1 MDTSPL
7 FRLCR
12 IPVFTLIALLVLSEG
27 CSHGGKSYSPTGP
40 SPDAMGGNAAPATQG
55 VSLAKENGAQSF
67 QVNLV
72 SDVTTITARRTDMN
86 LLNAWGIAV
95 TPTGILWIA
104 ANHSSLAVVYDKSGN
119 SLRAPVSIP
128 TTGSSTGGAPSGDVF
143 NPTSGFPVPGNG
155 LPAKFLFAGEDGIIS
170 AWNSGSSAVVAVD
183 RSGADAV
190 YKGIALG
197 WSGGHARLYATNF
210 KGGTVE
216 IFDENFNLL
225 SDTKFKDPG
234 IPSDFGPFNIR
245 NIDGKLF
252 VTFAKH
258 KPPENADDQSGA
270 GFGYVDVF
278 SPEGKLIRRFASK
291 GALNSPWGLAEVDGG
306 KGRGGESILVA
317 NFGDGRIS
325 VFDTDGKFKGQLQD
339 EKKKPITIQGL
350 WAITFLDDSEGKHPG
365 SQKLYFTAGPNDET
379 DGIFGFLNIG
389 E

>member
-1 MDTSPL
+1 
-7 FRLCR
+7 
-12 IPVFTLIALLVLSEG
+12 
-27 CSHGGKSYSPTGP
+27 
-40 SPDAMGGNAAPATQG
+40 MGGNAAPATQG

-143 NPTSGFPVPGNG
+143 NPTNGFPVPGNG

>member
-1 MDTSPL
+1 
-7 FRLCR
+7 
-12 IPVFTLIALLVLSEG
+12 
-27 CSHGGKSYSPTGP
+27 
-40 SPDAMGGNAAPATQG
+40 MGGIAASANPGA
-55 VSLAKENGAQSF
+55 SLAKHDAAETS

-72 SDVTTITARRTDMN
+72 SDVSTITARRTDIN

-95 TPTGILWIA
+95 TPTGLLWIA
-104 ANHSSLAVVYDKSGN
+104 ANHSSLAVVYDKDGN
-119 SLRAPVSIP
+119 SLRSPVGIP

-170 AWNSGSSAVVAVD
+170 VWNSGSNAVIAVD
-183 RSGADAV
+183 RSGVDAV

-197 WSGGHARLYATNF
+197 WSGNKVRLYATNF

-225 SDTKFKDPG
+225 SDKKFRDPG

-245 NIDGKLF
+245 NIDGNLF

-270 GFGYVDVF
+270 GFGYVDIF
-278 SPEGKLIRRFASK
+278 SPEGKLIRRFASQ
-291 GALNSPWGLAEVDGG
+291 GALNSPWGLAEVEGA
-306 KGRGGESILVA
+306 RGSGAELILVA
-317 NFGDGRIS
+317 NFGDGRVN
-325 VFDTDGKFKGQLQD
+325 VFDAGGRFKGQLQD

-350 WAITFLDDSEGKHPG
+350 WAITFLGDSEGKRQGP
-365 SQKLYFTAGPNDET
+365 QKLYFTAGPNDET
-379 DGIFGFLNIG
+379 DGIFGYLNM
-389 E
+389 EE

>member
-1 MDTSPL
+1 
-7 FRLCR
+7 
-12 IPVFTLIALLVLSEG
+12 
-27 CSHGGKSYSPTGP
+27 
-40 SPDAMGGNAAPATQG
+40 
-55 VSLAKENGAQSF
+55 
-67 QVNLV
+67 VNLV
-72 SDVTTITARRTDMN
+72 SDVATITAKRTDIN

-104 ANHSSLAVVYDKSGN
+104 ANHSSLAVVYDKDGN
-119 SLRAPVSIP
+119 SLRSPVSIP

-143 NPTSGFPVPGNG
+143 NPTSGFPIPGNG
-155 LPAKFLFAGEDGIIS
+155 MPAKFMFAGEDGIIS
-170 AWNSGSSAVVAVD
+170 AWNSGSNAVVVVD

-197 WSGGHARLYATNF
+197 WSGGKARLYATNF

-225 SDTKFKDPG
+225 SDKKFRDPG

-245 NIDGKLF
+245 NIDGNLF

-278 SPEGKLIRRFASK
+278 SPEGKLIRRFASQ
-291 GALNSPWGLAEVDGG
+291 GALNSPWGLAEVEG
-306 KGRGGESILVA
+306 GRGSGAELILVA
-317 NFGDGRIS
+317 NFGDGRIN
-325 VFDTDGKFKGQLQD
+325 VFDAGGKFKGQLQD

-350 WAITFLDDSEGKHPG
+350 WAITFLGDSEGKRQGP
-365 SQKLYFTAGPNDET
+365 QKLYFTAGPNDET
-379 DGIFGFLNIG
+379 DGIFGYLNMK

>member
-12 IPVFTLIALLVLSEG
+12 IPVLTVVSLLVLSAG
-27 CSHGGKSYSPTGP
+27 CSHNGTHYSPTGP
-40 SPDAMGGNAAPATQG
+40 APDAAGGTAAVANQEA
-55 VSLAKENGAQSF
+55 SLAKQDGAGGS

-72 SDVTTITARRTDMN
+72 SDVSTITAKRTDTN

-95 TPTGILWIA
+95 TPSGILWIA

-119 SLRAPVSIP
+119 SLRPPVSIP
-128 TTGSSTGGAPSGDVF
+128 TTGSSSGGAPSGDVF
-143 NPTSGFPVPGNG
+143 NPTGGFPVPGNG
-155 LPAKFLFAGEDGIIS
+155 MPAKFLFAGEDGIIS
-170 AWNSGSSAVVAVD
+170 AWNSGSNAVVAVD

-197 WSGGHARLYATNF
+197 WSGGNARLYATNF

-225 SDTKFKDPG
+225 SDKRFRDPG
-234 IPSDFGPFNIR
+234 IPPDFGPFNIR
-245 NIDGKLF
+245 NIDGNLF

-278 SPEGKLIRRFASK
+278 SPEGKLIRRFASQ
-291 GALNSPWGLAEVDGG
+291 GTLNSPWGLAEVEGG
-306 KGRGGESILVA
+306 KGGHGELILVA
-317 NFGDGRIS
+317 NFGDGRIN
-325 VFDTDGKFKGQLQD
+325 VFDSAGKFKGQLQD
-339 EKKKPITIQGL
+339 EKKSPITIQGL
-350 WAITFLDDSEGKHPG
+350 WAITFLDDSEGKHSGPR
-365 SQKLYFTAGPNDET
+365 KLYFTAGPHDET
-379 DGIFGFLNIG
+379 DGIFGFLNM

>member
-1 MDTSPL
+1 MVTSPV
-7 FRLCR
+7 FRRCR
-12 IPVFTLIALLVLSEG
+12 IPVSVLIALLVLSAG
-27 CSHGGKSYSPTGP
+27 CSKNGTHYSPTGP
-40 SPDAMGGNAAPATQG
+40 SPDGMGGTAASANPG
-55 VSLAKENGAQSF
+55 VSLAKQDAAETS

-72 SDVTTITARRTDMN
+72 SDVSTITARRTDIN
-86 LLNAWGIAV
+86 LLNAWGLAV

-104 ANHSSLAVVYDKSGN
+104 ANHSSLAVVYDKDGN
-119 SLRAPVSIP
+119 SLRSPVGIP

-155 LPAKFLFAGEDGIIS
+155 LPAKFVFAGEDGIIS
-170 AWNSGSSAVVAVD
+170 VWNSGSNAVVAVD

-197 WSGGHARLYATNF
+197 WSGNKVRLYATNF

-225 SDTKFKDPG
+225 SDKKFRDPG

-245 NIDGKLF
+245 NIDGNLF

-270 GFGYVDVF
+270 GFGYVDIF
-278 SPEGKLIRRFASK
+278 SPEGKLIRRFASQ
-291 GALNSPWGLAEVDGG
+291 GALNSPWGLAEVEGA
-306 KGRGGESILVA
+306 KGSGAELILVA
-317 NFGDGRIS
+317 NFGDGRVN
-325 VFDTDGKFKGQLQD
+325 VFDAGGRFKGQLQD

-350 WAITFLDDSEGKHPG
+350 WAITFLSDSEGKRQGP
-365 SQKLYFTAGPNDET
+365 QKLYFTAGPNDET
-379 DGIFGFLNIG
+379 DGIFGYLNI
-389 E
+389 EE